1 VAHPFLP
8 FSKKSAFFFLVVS
21 GLFILLIFIL
31 SLLAPA
37 AHAAEMTVAWDQNP
51 ESDVAGYKIY
61 YGTSPG
67 SYTASVNAGNI
78 TSTVI
83 SGLEA
88 GITYYFAAVAY
99 DSQGTES
106 GFSNEITYAVPAAAS
121 TGSSSGSSSGGGGG
135 ACFIA
140 TAAFGSYRAPEVVL
154 LQKFRDQFLLTNAPG
169 RLFVA
174 VYYRLSPAIADFISQ
189 YDALRRAARL
199 ALKPLVFSIQHRFG
213 VYSGVLILM
222 LAMTAILYAE
232 QRRILRQVW
241 QISSTNR

>member
-1 VAHPFLP
+1 MVI
-8 FSKKSAFFFLVVS
+8 S

-31 SLLAPA
+31 SLLVPA
-37 AHAAEMTVAWDQNP
+37 AHAADVTVAWDQNP

-67 SYTASVNAGNI
+67 SYTASVNAGDI
-78 TSTVI
+78 TSIVI

-99 DSQGTES
+99 DIQGTES

-121 TGSSSGSSSGGGGG
+121 TGSSSGSGG

-140 TAAFGSYRAPEVVL
+140 TAAFGSYRAPEVIL

-174 VYYRLSPAIADFISQ
+174 VYYRLSPALADFISQ
-189 YDALRRAARL
+189 YDSLRRATRL
-199 ALKPLVFSIQHRFG
+199 ALKPLIFTIQHRLG
-213 VYSGVLILM
+213 VYTGVLILM
-222 LAMTAILYAE
+222 LAMTAILYAD
-232 QRRILRQVW
+232 QRRTLRQV
-241 QISSTNR
+241 QRIRSSDL